1 MQQRIVFTNANLF
14 AGKGACR
21 PGMTVVV
28 EGDKIACVDMEIPP
42 QEGDRRINMNGKTLM
57 PGMTVGHWH
66 GEFVEIGPP
75 LFSKGRAGTFLGE
88 EKPPAIL
95 ALQYAN
101 AMQVALMSG
110 VTQVVSGSCG
120 HNHDIQLKMAVDMG
134 LINGPCITP
143 CSRHVTT
150 TGDYEDRGLWWAT
163 SAPPR
168 DGIRRYGQNVFADG
182 VADMIKAVREEILF
196 GAEIIKVLPT
206 GGHGFTWST
215 AYRGLSKAELRAVVE
230 TAHER
235 DKRVRAHVSTR
246 EAILECLEAGVDI
259 LDHADYM
266 DEECLERM
274 IKQGTILVPSMLFT
288 KILGHLKTDQ
298 PHDLSDP
305 DQHGWLNMLEM
316 LPKANKAG
324 LKMVPGDDFGAQG
337 MPHELGIYARELEVY
352 VKDMGIPAVDV
363 LRWATANGAELAGQG
378 DITGTIEA
386 GKAADLLVVDGDP
399 TENICIL
406 TEPGRY
412 LKAIMH
418 NGRFVKNE
426 L

>member
-1 MQQRIVFTNANLF
+1 MQQRTVFTNANLF
-14 AGKGACR
+14 DGRNGCQ

-28 EGDKIACVDMEIPP
+28 EGDKITRVGRDVPS
-42 QEGDRRINMNGKTLM
+42 QEGDRRINLNGKTLM

-66 GEFVEIGPP
+66 GEFSEIGPP

-101 AMQVALMSG
+101 AMRAALMSG

-120 HNHDIQLKMAVDMG
+120 HNHDIQMKMAVDMG
-134 LINGPCITP
+134 LIEGPCITP
-143 CSRHVTT
+143 CSRHLTT
-150 TGDYEDRGLWWAT
+150 TGDYEDRGQWWAT

-182 VADMIKAVREEILF
+182 VADMVKAAREEILF

-215 AYRGLSKAELRAVVE
+215 TYRGLSNAELRAVVE
-230 TAHER
+230 AAHER

-246 EAILECLEAGVDI
+246 EAILECLDAGVDI

-266 DEECLERM
+266 DDDCLERM
-274 IKQGTILVPSMLFT
+274 IHQGTILVPSMLFT
-288 KILGHLKTDQ
+288 KILGHLKTDK
-298 PHDLSDP
+298 PHDLTDP
-305 DQHGWLNMLEM
+305 DQRGWLNMLEM
-316 LPKANKAG
+316 LPKANRAG
-324 LKMVPGDDFGAQG
+324 LKIVPGDDFGAQG
-337 MPHELGIYARELEVY
+337 MPHEPGVYARELEVY
-352 VKDMGIPAVDV
+352 VNDMGIPAVDV
-363 LRWATANGAELAGQG
+363 LRWATAYGAELAGLG
-378 DITGTIEA
+378 GIVGTIDA
-386 GKAADLLVVDGDP
+386 GKTADILVLDGDP
-399 TENICIL
+399 TEDIRIL
-406 TEPGRY
+406 TQPGRH
-412 LKAIMH
+412 LKMVMQ

-426 L
+426 M